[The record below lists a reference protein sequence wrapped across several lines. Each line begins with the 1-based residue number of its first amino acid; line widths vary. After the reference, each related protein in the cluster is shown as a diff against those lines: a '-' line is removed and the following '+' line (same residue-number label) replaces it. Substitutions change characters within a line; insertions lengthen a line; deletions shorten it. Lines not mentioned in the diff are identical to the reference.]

1 MCNLKSTL
9 SYYGYNTMSLRQLL
23 EVKSHRLGS
32 YGGENFVS
40 EIEEINGLLGRIDP
54 PSSSLMQ
61 AVDVKGQD
69 YATYFY
75 AAYSDTLNL
84 DLSLEAYTHVKNLV
98 RIVVLMDRYYEVG
111 NQRYRR
117 LGQGLKA
124 RLKKEDN
131 SYLRSILRFNLKQ
144 FWPFWKFE
152 NYTKTLMLHGHSF
165 SAAEIKCFNL
175 FKSSDAALLYAPVLE
190 AMLPHFSHNANTIL
204 HYNQALQDIDD
215 DLDDIQE
222 DLRDQMPNI
231 FILASLGK
239 DQSKAYPQLYKHRT
253 NGSRLS
259 ILENASGIVLD
270 IVEEYTKLIDEIT
283 LPDEFKFLKF
293 LSRSYADRIKKKLPI
308 RLQESQRLAAA

>member
-1 MCNLKSTL
+1 MKHLLEEK
-9 SYYGYNTMSLRQLL
+9 SLRLN
-23 EVKSHRLGS
+23 SF
-32 YGGENFVS
+32 GGESFVS
-40 EIEEINGLLGRIDP
+40 EIEEINGLLSRIDP
-54 PSSSLMQ
+54 PSSALMQ

-75 AAYSDTLNL
+75 AAYSDSLDI
-84 DLSLEAYTHVKNLV
+84 DLSLTAYRHVRNMV

-117 LGQGLKA
+117 LGQGILT
-124 RLKKEDN
+124 RLKKEDD

-152 NYTKTLMLHGHSF
+152 NYTKSLMLNGHNF
-165 SAAEIKCFNL
+165 SAAEVKCFNL

-190 AMLPHFSHNANTIL
+190 AMLPHFSHNANMIL

-239 DQSKAYPQLYKHRT
+239 DHSRDYLQLYKHRT
-253 NGSRLS
+253 NGARLS
-259 ILENASGIVLD
+259 ILENASGAVLD
-270 IVEEYTKLIDEIT
+270 IVEEYSSMIKDIE
-283 LPDEFKFLKF
+283 LPDEFRFLKF
-293 LSRSYADRIKKKLPI
+293 LSTSYADRIKKKLPI
-308 RLQESQRLAAA
+308 RMQQSHRLTAA